1 MVKITPLIASIL
13 LSMVAAQDQ
22 EQGPAPTGTD
32 FAFPTGTD
40 AIPFPSGTGGF
51 GGFPGGPGGHHSH
64 PGGFPSGFPTGG
76 FGGEG
81 FGHHS
86 GGGPRPTGGF
96 GGFGGERPTGGK
108 SSSYHTI
115 YCYQKMLTKTSGF
128 GGGEGPRPTGGF
140 GGFPGGDESGA
151 PSGPQP

>member
-1 MVKITPLIASIL
+1 MVKITPLVASIL
-13 LSMVAAQDQ
+13 LSMVAAQDTAQ
-22 EQGPAPTGTD
+22 FPTGTD
-32 FAFPTGTD
+32 FPVPTGTD
-40 AIPFPSGTGGF
+40 AMPFPSGTGGF
-51 GGFPGGPGGHHSH
+51 GGGFGGPGGHHSGA

-108 SSSYHTI
+108 SLTNSS
-115 YCYQKMLTKTSGF
+115 
-128 GGGEGPRPTGGF
+128 PTMFYG
-140 GGFPGGDESGA
+140 
-151 PSGPQP
+151 

>member
-1 MVKITPLIASIL
+1 MVKITPLVASIL
-13 LSMVAAQDQ
+13 LSLVAAQDQ
-22 EQGPAPTGTD
+22 APTGTD
-32 FAFPTGTD
+32 FPVPTGTD

-51 GGFPGGPGGHHSH
+51 GGGFPGGHHSGA

-96 GGFGGERPTGGK
+96 GGERPTGGK
-108 SSSYHTI
+108 S
-115 YCYQKMLTKTSGF
+115 LTTYFGTDVQLLIIILGF
-128 GGGEGPRPTGGF
+128 GGGEGPQPTGGF
-140 GGFPGGDESGA
+140 GGFPGAGESGA